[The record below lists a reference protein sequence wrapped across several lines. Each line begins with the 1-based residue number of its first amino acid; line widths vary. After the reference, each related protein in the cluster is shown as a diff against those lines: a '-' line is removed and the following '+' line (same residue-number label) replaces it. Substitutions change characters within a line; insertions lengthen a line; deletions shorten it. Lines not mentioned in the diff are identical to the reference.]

1 MDGHVVRKIN
11 PAEAAVVRRISD
23 MYADGSGYRHIAHTL
38 NAQHVA
44 TPRAQRG
51 NPSGWDMGTVKAV
64 IERQLYRGIIE
75 YKKTRKR
82 DKFGR
87 KKIAARPT
95 SDLIT
100 VEAPHLRIVSEALAA
115 AVDERRAGRRE
126 RYLRGQKG
134 QLLGKPVLGK
144 YLLSGLLVC
153 RCGARFEAQKAHGN
167 RKDVYICS
175 AHRRKGAAVCD
186 NRLALPIVDTED
198 RILRVIEGEVLQ
210 PSFIDTVLD
219 SVFVP
224 DSTDRP
230 ALESERGE
238 LERQLASLTEAVKL
252 GGDIPTLVTA
262 LKTTNAQLA
271 SVRRRLEP
279 QEQHDREQLRA
290 ALEQRSEEWKQIL
303 RVNPAQGR

>member
-1 MDGHVVRKIN
+1 MSLLIHRDIVDFKSPPRARGGTDEPRDIPAAGVRRGRPWPALERASSRPSRAQQCARARTPRLCRGYDNERMDGHVVRKIN

-153 RCGARFEAQKAHGN
+153 RCGARFEAQ
-167 RKDVYICS
+167 
-175 AHRRKGAAVCD
+175 
-186 NRLALPIVDTED
+186 
-198 RILRVIEGEVLQ
+198 
-210 PSFIDTVLD
+210 
-219 SVFVP
+219 
-224 DSTDRP
+224 
-230 ALESERGE
+230 
-238 LERQLASLTEAVKL
+238 
-252 GGDIPTLVTA
+252 
-262 LKTTNAQLA
+262 
-271 SVRRRLEP
+271 
-279 QEQHDREQLRA
+279 
-290 ALEQRSEEWKQIL
+290 
-303 RVNPAQGR
+303 